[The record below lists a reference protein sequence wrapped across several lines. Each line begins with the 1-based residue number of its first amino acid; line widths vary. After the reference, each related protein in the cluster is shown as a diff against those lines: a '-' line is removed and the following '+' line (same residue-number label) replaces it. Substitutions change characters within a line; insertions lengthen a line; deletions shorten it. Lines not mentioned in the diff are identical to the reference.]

1 MKYYRYLRDLIKVS
15 GSQSRVFIDESGFE

>member
-1 MKYYRYLRDLIKVS
+1 LIKVS